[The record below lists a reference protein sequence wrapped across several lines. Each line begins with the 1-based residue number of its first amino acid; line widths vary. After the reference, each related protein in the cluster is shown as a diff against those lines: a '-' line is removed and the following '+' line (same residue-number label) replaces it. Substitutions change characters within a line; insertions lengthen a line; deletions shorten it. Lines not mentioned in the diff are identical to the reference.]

1 MSNIVY
7 VLTNP
12 AMPGIVKIGMT
23 DRDDVQLRMAELYST
38 GVPLPF
44 ECIAALEVAGQQASR
59 VEDALHSAFGPHRI
73 NTSREFFRI
82 DPNQVEALLE
92 ILPGRDVTP
101 RISEEASGGLKP
113 EDRAAVSKY
122 NRTTESEFLE
132 SFSENGK
139 ALYARVL
146 AVGKRGGMH
155 IRWGKTGFSLNV
167 ATRRPLV
174 AVCFG
179 WPPSV
184 SNPSSLYTA
193 FAYIRKKSNVP
204 PSVIETLREEALE
217 TGLFVPIGRADD
229 LAWRT
234 DQELDGDQMDSLI
247 EWLEKVVATVLKF
260 ESAETERS

>member
-23 DRDDVQLRMAELYST
+23 DRDDVQRRMAELYST

-44 ECIAALEVAGQQASR
+44 ECAAALEVADQQASR
-59 VEDALHSAFGPHRI
+59 VEDALHTAFGPHRI
-73 NTSREFFRI
+73 NASREFFRI
-82 DPNQVEALLE
+82 DPDQVEALLE

-101 RISEEASGGLKP
+101 RISEQTSDLEP
-113 EDRAAVSKY
+113 EDREAMSKY

-132 SFSENGK
+132 SFSENG
-139 ALYARVL
+139 AAVYGRVL
-146 AVGKRGGMH
+146 AIGKRGGMQ

-167 ATRRPLV
+167 ATRRPWV

-179 WPPSV
+179 WPPSA

-204 PSVIETLREEALE
+204 PSAIESLREEALE
-217 TGLFVPIGRADD
+217 TGLFVPIGKADD

-234 DQELDGDQMDSLI
+234 DQELDGGQMDTLI

-260 ESAETERS
+260 ESAEAEGS